1 MVIDSKQYSKNIQF
15 LKIMMQFHISQDTV
29 LAVTLQ
35 TRHMRILFHDIFTFA
50 EKCVIINEQDK
61 LLALYFITEI
71 MRRIYESQLLRHT
84 QL

>member
-1 MVIDSKQYSKNIQF
+1 
-15 LKIMMQFHISQDTV
+15 MMQFHISQDTV
-29 LAVTLQ
+29 LAVMLQ